1 MNLVQGIESLFRKG
15 LGDTDSTKDFQE
27 SHELIY
33 CCGVSKCI
41 YVCVGGGAGI
51 ILSGVSLHWGE
62 YAEYYKLTDKNLRK
76 QAQYNEC
83 VDSSG
88 VVH

>member
-1 MNLVQGIESLFRKG
+1 MYL
-15 LGDTDSTKDFQE
+15 
-27 SHELIY
+27 
-33 CCGVSKCI
+33 
-41 YVCVGGGAGI
+41 CVWGGAGI